1 MRLSGWMLIVLIAIM
16 ILAAAGAAVLTV
28 SWFGPLGSGRPGMGE
43 LVQEDNGPAGGPL
56 GPIYNAGVFTVNLS
70 NAGRGNRF
78 VRATIALEVDSRKT
92 VQALEERE
100 PAVRDAIIVT
110 LRGYTPEDLA
120 TPEGFASLREEIRAA
135 TSALL
140 PEGKVRYVYFQE
152 FITQ

>member
-28 SWFGPLGSGRPGMGE
+28 SWFGPIGSSRPGIGDVVLE
-43 LVQEDNGPAGGPL
+43 GDGPANGPL
-56 GPIYNAGVFTVNLS
+56 GPIYQAGVFTVNLANS
-70 NAGRGNRF
+70 GRGGRF

-110 LRGYTPEDLA
+110 LRSYTSDDLA

-140 PEGKVRYVYFQE
+140 PEGEVRYVFFQE

>member
-1 MRLSGWMLIVLIAIM
+1 MLIVLIAIM

-140 PEGKVRYVYFQE
+140 PEGEVRYVYFQE